1 MDYQPESTEQPQ
13 APSQWHEQPPPTEAA
28 PGDLATPQPDV
39 PAFSTAGELFA
50 VGGFSAAPD
59 GSIAPPGDPLDPG
72 APPSYPETPGQ
83 PGSPGSPQTPAP
95 EPGAPE
101 PDPSTPDITPS
112 EPAPYAPDESGDG
125 AVPNGGSWRVGEEVF

>member
-1 MDYQPESTEQPQ
+1 MDYQPEATEQP
-13 APSQWHEQPPPTEAA
+13 PTADAASGAA

-50 VGGFSAAPD
+50 VGGFSSAPD

-83 PGSPGSPQTPAP
+83 PGSPGGPQTPVP

-101 PDPSTPDITPS
+101 PDPSSPDPSSPDPTPS
-112 EPAPYAPDESGDG
+112 EPAPYAPEESGDG
-125 AVPNGGSWRVGEEVF
+125 AVPNGGTWRVGEEVF

>member
-1 MDYQPESTEQPQ
+1 MDYQPETTD
-13 APSQWHEQPPPTEAA
+13 AAAVRA

-50 VGGFSAAPD
+50 VGGFSTAD

-83 PGSPGSPQTPAP
+83 PGSPGDPQTPAP
-95 EPGAPE
+95 EPGVPE
-101 PDPSTPDITPS
+101 PDPSSPDITPS
-112 EPAPYAPDESGDG
+112 EPTPYAPDESGDG
-125 AVPNGGSWRVGEEVF
+125 AVPNGGPWRVGEEVF